1 MKVLLAR
8 KYLTKNPFTKYI
20 QKNIEERWMVYFE
33 DFIKLKDV
41 KEKLIKDGY
50 FVKIIEGVE
59 VDQ

>member
-1 MKVLLAR
+1 MKVILAR
-8 KYLTKNPFTKYI
+8 KYLSKNPFTKFM

-33 DFIKLKDV
+33 DFKKMNEV
-41 KEKLIKDGY
+41 REKLIKDGY

>member
-1 MKVLLAR
+1 MKVILAR
-8 KYLTKNPFTKYI
+8 KYLSKNPFTRFI
-20 QKNIEERWMVYFE
+20 QKNIEERWMIYFE
-33 DFIKLKDV
+33 DFIKLKEV

>member
-8 KYLTKNPFTKYI
+8 KYLTKNPFTKYM

-33 DFIKLKDV
+33 DFNKLKDV
-41 KEKLIKDGY
+41 KERLIKDGY
-50 FVKIIEGVE
+50 FVRIIEGVE